1 MKYITFLKNEEMDR
15 AFVSYIEGN
24 DILVKINVL
33 MITNMGLWEVHVI

>member
-1 MKYITFLKNEEMDR
+1 MDR